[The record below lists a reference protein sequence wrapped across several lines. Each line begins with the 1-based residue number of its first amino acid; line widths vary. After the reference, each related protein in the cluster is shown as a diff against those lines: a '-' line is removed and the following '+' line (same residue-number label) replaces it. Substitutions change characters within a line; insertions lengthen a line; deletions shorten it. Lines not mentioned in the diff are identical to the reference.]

1 VPKYVVR
8 HIAEIFVLFVSDV
21 LAFFVVGMMTLV
33 CVEVKETLVGV
44 MNFVSCGPELVQAV
58 VNRALS
64 TECRSLSVQG

>member
-1 VPKYVVR
+1 VSKYVVR

-21 LAFFVVGMMTLV
+21 LAFFVVGMMMLV

-44 MNFVSCGPELVQAV
+44 MNLVSCGPELVQAV